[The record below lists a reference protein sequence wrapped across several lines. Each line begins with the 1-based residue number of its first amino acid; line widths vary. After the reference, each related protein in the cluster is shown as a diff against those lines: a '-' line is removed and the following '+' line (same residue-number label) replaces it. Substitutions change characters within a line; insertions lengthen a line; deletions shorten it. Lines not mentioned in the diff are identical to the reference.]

1 MVQIEFLM
9 YAQYHV
15 TSEMIAM
22 VVYDWMKQLD
32 DESKKSDSKKLND
45 LRKADPNKILVYSP
59 QPLLYGRFGRNDD
72 DGKFIDELIREDFD
86 FYVPNY
92 QSNNFPDI

>member
-1 MVQIEFLM
+1 MLAAVHHMVQIEFLM

-32 DESKKSDSKKLND
+32 DESKKSD
-45 LRKADPNKILVYSP
+45 
-59 QPLLYGRFGRNDD
+59 
-72 DGKFIDELIREDFD
+72 
-86 FYVPNY
+86 
-92 QSNNFPDI
+92 